1 MMQKFNLKKII
12 KNEKVVLC
20 TVFISLGLITF
31 IVSRNEEVAEL
42 PKIQMPDLD
51 ELIPVG
57 QVLLPIELINREAL
71 ASIVGA
77 TAVVDLLTINP
88 TTMSPQTKI
97 ASRIK
102 MIRSL
107 KNPDFFAIL
116 IDEAASSQILSK
128 PGPYFALIQNK
139 RQSSS
144 NYYKDKKQTKIEI
157 SYQE

>member
-1 MMQKFNLKKII
+1 
-12 KNEKVVLC
+12 VVLC

>member
-20 TVFISLGLITF
+20 AVFISLGLITF

>member
-20 TVFISLGLITF
+20 AVFISLGLITF

-102 MIRSL
+102 MIRSP